1 MEVVLWNQ
9 RIMSRIMYDCHFK
22 IHEWMQI
29 GMNRIKSDTSKRAKV
44 DDLECR
50 WVPHSS
56 DGCDGV

>member
-9 RIMSRIMYDCHFK
+9 RIMYDCHFK

-29 GMNRIKSDTSKRAKV
+29 GMNRIKSDRCAKV

-50 WVPHSS
+50 WVPHSDECS